1 MSDIQEGLVLIK
13 KTNIHIIKDPDTNKL
28 ACNFLLKNQ
37 FQKPDSTVKINLL
50 TKLWRNW
57 GSICSH

>member
-28 ACNFLLKNQ
+28 AYNFFNFENQ
-37 FQKPDSTVKINLL
+37 TPL
-50 TKLWRNW
+50 
-57 GSICSH
+57 